1 MYSHLFNGANN
12 VNFDTDFV
20 VLELD
25 GLNEQKQ
32 LRSVIL
38 LQMQMNI
45 QAVMYKKDNRGR
57 RKFVI
62 LDEAWDLLSQGGNT
76 APFFE
81 TGARRVRKS
90 GGSMIT
96 ITQGINDYYDKMRD
110 VGRYLLENAEFVGL
124 LKQKTE
130 SIAAFRSN
138 GRIVLSEM
146 EYRLLSSVTKTTEY
160 SEIFMITPFGRGICR
175 LTVPRE
181 TQLLFTTNPD
191 ELSMIDRVRKEGP
204 KELSIDEAIQCIIAA
219 ERAQAGADNPRLA

>member
-1 MYSHLFNGANN
+1 
-12 VNFDTDFV
+12 
-20 VLELD
+20 
-25 GLNEQKQ
+25 
-32 LRSVIL
+32 
-38 LQMQMNI
+38 
-45 QAVMYKKDNRGR
+45 
-57 RKFVI
+57 
-62 LDEAWDLLSQGGNT
+62 
-76 APFFE
+76 
-81 TGARRVRKS
+81 
-90 GGSMIT
+90 MIT

-130 SIAAFRSN
+130 SIAAFRNN

-191 ELSMIDRVRKEGP
+191 ELSMIDETLDGVPGSSSGLTVHHDTVEP
-204 KELSIDEAIQCIIAA
+204 H
-219 ERAQAGADNPRLA
+219 PRLPAQS